1 MIVSHVLDGNRQRS
15 CPSTEF
21 IMERKFHFVATE
33 IDLTDG
39 CRHVCYH
46 EFEASDYRSLV
57 SYGAF
62 FTSVKNR
69 CYSKTRLYHGKR
81 KLEWEQDRAM
91 MAANPITADLYIDV
105 PVVNHES
112 LWEFYKAIGYD
123 YKKKKHLK
131 DMGR

>member
-1 MIVSHVLDGNRQRS
+1 MYLMGTGNGLALARNLA
-15 CPSTEF
+15 
-21 IMERKFHFVATE
+21 MERKFHFVATE

-39 CRHVCYH
+39 CNHVCYH
-46 EFEASDYRSLV
+46 MFEASDYRSLL
-57 SYGAF
+57 SYSAF
-62 FTSVKNR
+62 FTSGKYR
-69 CYSKTRLYHGKR
+69 CRTKTRLYHGKR

-112 LWEFYKAIGYD
+112 LWDFYKYIGYD